1 LKETTLT
8 KQLLIYQS
16 AAPLSASRHGN
27 VSLEAN
33 DDYTFSAGVNAVPL
47 MAVELVRAATEYAIV
62 FTAAGDDVVP
72 AAVLGIKGE
81 QNLYLTEDAHWKA
94 KYIPAFIR
102 RYPFV
107 FAASEDKKTLTLCID
122 DAHPGVNREG
132 KGQKLFGDD
141 AKPTEYTQNVL
152 KFLQDYQLQ
161 FERTKLFGKHLK
173 ELDLLVPMQA
183 TVTTP
188 KGEPLS
194 LGSFMAVSREKLRA
208 LDGEKLASLA
218 KTDELELVYLHLY
231 SMRNFNEVKDRLVG
245 AMAQAAPEPEA
256 AATAS

>member
-1 LKETTLT
+1 MT

-16 AAPLSASRHGN
+16 AVPLSASRHSDM
-27 VSLEAN
+27 SLEAN
-33 DDYTFSAGVNAVPL
+33 DDYTFSAGVSAVPL
-47 MAVELVRAATEYAIV
+47 MAVEIVRAATEYAIV
-62 FTAAGDDVVP
+62 FTAAGDELLP

-107 FAASEDKKTLTLCID
+107 FAASDDKKTLTLCID
-122 DAHPGVNREG
+122 EAHPGVNRAG
-132 KGQKLFGDD
+132 KGQRLFGEDN
-141 AKPTEYTQNVL
+141 KPTEYTQNVL

-161 FERTKLFGKHLK
+161 FERTKQFGKQLK
-173 ELDLLVPMQA
+173 ECELLTPMQA

-188 KGEPLS
+188 KGETLS
-194 LGSFMAVSREKLRA
+194 VGSFLAVSREKLRA
-208 LDGEKLASLA
+208 LDGHRLAALA
-218 KTDELELVYLHLY
+218 KTDALELVYLHLY

-245 AMAQAAPEPEA
+245 ALAQAAEPKAEPKAEA
-256 AATAS
+256 VAQ